1 MQLILT
7 STAPHSTENNNN
19 NYYKFKIIKY
29 SITITFEIIINSHST
44 IKTNQLLYLY
54 QIQHKIKPAVKIQT
68 TTLKD
73 LSRVNL

>member
-7 STAPHSTENNNN
+7 STAPHSTENN

-68 TTLKD
+68 TMLKD